1 MARILPLTEPMPGDV
16 KAQNDRL
23 RTFVLRN
30 RQTLGKLHEAMKN
43 LDQSSRKKIPGN
55 FCHPGTENRFAGKET
70 NV

>member
-1 MARILPLTEPMPGDV
+1 MSGDV

-43 LDQSSRKKIPGN
+43 LDPSPRKKIPGH
-55 FCHPGTENRFAGKET
+55 FCHPGTENRFAGQEM